1 MATKAVFLDA
11 LGTLV
16 ELEPPWVS
24 LRAAVPD
31 EVGDDALVAA
41 VREEMAYYKEHAHEG
56 RDEASLADLRAPVR
70 RADLEPAR
78 GRARARRRWS
88 TRSSSTPTRTPSPP
102 SSDLQRKGV
111 KLVVVSNWDC
121 SLGRVLERCGI
132 AGMLDGVV
140 TSAESGHRKPD
151 PGIFASALELAG
163 CEPGEALHVG
173 DTPEE
178 DGDGARAA
186 GIPVLL
192 IDRDGEAGDI
202 TSLDQIA
209 EHLTD
214 DRPDTP
220 SAPAAASPTGL
231 HRQSRWTRATR
242 AGSPAGSPGAPGTPG
257 SAC

>member
-31 EVGDDALVAA
+31 DVGDDALVAA

-56 RDEASLADLRAPVR
+56 RDEASLADLRR
-70 RADLEPAR
+70 RCADLISDRLSVELSAEQLVESIAFDAYPDAESALHDL
-78 GRARARRRWS
+78 RA
-88 TRSSSTPTRTPSPP
+88 
-102 SSDLQRKGV
+102 KGM

-121 SLGRVLERCGI
+121 SLGRVLDRCGI
-132 AGMLDGVV
+132 AGMVDGVV

-151 PGIFASALELAG
+151 PGIFTSALELAG
-163 CEPGEALHVG
+163 CEAGEALHVG

-192 IDRDGEAGDI
+192 IDRDGGGGQEGGIA
-202 TSLDQIA
+202 SLGEIV
-209 EHLTD
+209 EHL
-214 DRPDTP
+214 R
-220 SAPAAASPTGL
+220 
-231 HRQSRWTRATR
+231 R
-242 AGSPAGSPGAPGTPG
+242 
-257 SAC
+257 